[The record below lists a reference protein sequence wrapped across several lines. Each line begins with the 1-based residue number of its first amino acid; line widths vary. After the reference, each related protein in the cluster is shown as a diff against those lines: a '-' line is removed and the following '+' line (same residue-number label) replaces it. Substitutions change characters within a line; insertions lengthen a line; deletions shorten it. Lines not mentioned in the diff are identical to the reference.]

1 MYIRLGVAPPATLL
15 APLEGGINLLMQAI
29 DEALNDVALPRFGS
43 LLRNIARGGFAPAP
57 SLVFNEL
64 FM

>member
-1 MYIRLGVAPPATLL
+1 VYIRLGVAPPATLL

-43 LLRNIARGGFAPAP
+43 LLRNIAGGFAPAP

>member
-1 MYIRLGVAPPATLL
+1 
-15 APLEGGINLLMQAI
+15 MQAI

-43 LLRNIARGGFAPAP
+43 LLRNIAGGFAPAP
-57 SLVFNEL
+57 SIVFNEL